1 MKLRHDAW
9 ALLFIFIVY
18 TVNAGAEN
26 VYTLITLVE
35 IATTLIRESFL
46 GCYRK
51 IKEGLIMRKLMD
63 WIFAIAAFLMMVAVN
78 LCLFGIDVP
87 KSIMVIELIVM
98 IISLKIDQ
106 LHAKIE
112 KERRRKLKI
121 AKQMR
126 EVRL

>member
-1 MKLRHDAW
+1 MRELR
-9 ALLFIFIVY
+9 I
-18 TVNAGAEN
+18 G
-26 VYTLITLVE
+26 
-35 IATTLIRESFL
+35 TLIRESFL

-51 IKEGLIMRKLMD
+51 IKEVLIMKKLMD
-63 WIFAIAAFLMMVAVN
+63 ITTMAMMVLMILGLI

-87 KSIMVIELIVM
+87 KDIMVMEFVIMFVSYKVYQIQV
-98 IISLKIDQ
+98 
-106 LHAKIE
+106 KIE

>member
-1 MKLRHDAW
+1 MC
-9 ALLFIFIVY
+9 
-18 TVNAGAEN
+18 TP
-26 VYTLITLVE
+26 
-35 IATTLIRESFL
+35 IRESFL

-51 IKEGLIMRKLMD
+51 IKEELIMRKLMD
-63 WIFAIAAFLMMVAVN
+63 WIFAIAAFLMMMAVN

-98 IISLKIDQ
+98 IISQTIDRLQ
-106 LHAKIE
+106 TKIE
-112 KERRRKLKI
+112 RERRRKLKI